1 MTWLTTASALL
12 QLLPAI
18 ITALK
23 AIEEAIPQPGQGAA
37 KLAALRAILEG
48 VSTQVASLWPVIE
61 KAVSVL
67 VGLFNATGVFA
78 KQPG

>member
-1 MTWLTTASALL
+1 MNWIATASALL

-67 VGLFNATGVFA
+67 VGLFNATGVFQ
-78 KQPG
+78 KG

>member
-67 VGLFNATGVFA
+67 VGLFNATGVFQ
-78 KQPG
+78 KG

>member
-1 MTWLTTASALL
+1 MNWIATASALL

-37 KLAALRAILEG
+37 KLAALRGILEG
-48 VSTQVASLWPVIE
+48 VSSQATSLWPAIE

-67 VGLFNATGVFA
+67 VGLFNATGVFQ
-78 KQPG
+78 KG

>member
-48 VSTQVASLWPVIE
+48 VSTQVAGLWPVIE

-67 VGLFNATGVFA
+67 VGLFNATGVFQ
-78 KQPG
+78 KG

>member
-1 MTWLTTASALL
+1 MNWLSTATALL
-12 QLLPAI
+12 QLLPSI

-48 VSTQVASLWPVIE
+48 VSSQADALWPAIE
-61 KAVSVL
+61 KTVGIL
-67 VGLFNATGVFA
+67 VGLFNATGVFS
-78 KQPG
+78 K

>member
-1 MTWLTTASALL
+1 MNWLSTATALL
-12 QLLPAI
+12 QLLPSI

-48 VSTQVASLWPVIE
+48 VSSQAAALWPAIE
-61 KAVSVL
+61 KTVGIL
-67 VGLFNATGVFA
+67 VGLFNATGVFS
-78 KQPG
+78 K